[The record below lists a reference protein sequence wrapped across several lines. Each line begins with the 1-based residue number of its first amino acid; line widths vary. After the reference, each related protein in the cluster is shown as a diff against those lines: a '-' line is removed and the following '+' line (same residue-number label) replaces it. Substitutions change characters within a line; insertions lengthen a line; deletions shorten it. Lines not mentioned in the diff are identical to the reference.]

1 MKLTKQLALQ
11 LADLLDLS
19 ALAPDEDL
27 DRHAV
32 REIAESLFEGRLDSF
47 QFDLL
52 TDWTHKIAAARL
64 GWRRGRPP
72 RQIAGSVTA
81 ATNQRIPATPRTTL
95 VALAGRPARHLAARP
110 VSSARRSQ

>member
-32 REIAESLFEGRLDSF
+32 REIAESLFEG
-47 QFDLL
+47 
-52 TDWTHKIAAARL
+52 
-64 GWRRGRPP
+64 
-72 RQIAGSVTA
+72 GS
-81 ATNQRIPATPRTTL
+81 TP
-95 VALAGRPARHLAARP
+95 
-110 VSSARRSQ
+110 SSSTS